1 MLKKILIAISY
12 VAMITYVHAQESVNI
27 GIYQNEPKIFMD
39 SKNKPSGFFIDILD
53 EIALRESWKLN
64 YIPCVWSEC
73 LNMLEDGKIDIMP
86 DVAYSV
92 EREQKFLFSKEAVI
106 SSWSVL
112 YGHKKAKIDSIF
124 SLQDKRIAVLKGSIQ
139 SSAIKKL
146 LNSFNIKPAAY
157 KEVSDFKEAFELL
170 AHHEV
175 DCVITN
181 RFYELNHNLG
191 TDTVRTNILI
201 EPSMLKYA
209 FAPFRSDLADAVD
222 YHLKEF
228 KKNQESVFYQAEE
241 KWITPK
247 VSTEVPIWL
256 VWASIGSIFVILI
269 LVLLVIIFR
278 KMVIK
283 KSEELLQ
290 KEEIMLMQSRQAS
303 MGEMINMIAHQW
315 RQPLSVISMDANN
328 IRASIE
334 LQEEI
339 RHQELKKSMQNI
351 SDQVQYLSNTIDD
364 FRNFFKPNKTKI
376 KTHISHVINNLEK
389 IISKSLQDNNIE
401 LIIKYKTDYSLNTY
415 PNELLQVLL
424 NIINNAKD
432 ILIDQ
437 KVANSKITVIT
448 LETEDS
454 YSIEICDNGGGIPK
468 DLMSKIGEQYFTTK
482 ADKGTGLGLYMSIT
496 IIKKH
501 LNGSLT
507 WNNRDDGACFTISLF
522 K

>member
-1 MLKKILIAISY
+1 
-12 VAMITYVHAQESVNI
+12 
-27 GIYQNEPKIFMD
+27 
-39 SKNKPSGFFIDILD
+39 
-53 EIALRESWKLN
+53 
-64 YIPCVWSEC
+64 
-73 LNMLEDGKIDIMP
+73 
-86 DVAYSV
+86 
-92 EREQKFLFSKEAVI
+92 
-106 SSWSVL
+106 
-112 YGHKKAKIDSIF
+112 
-124 SLQDKRIAVLKGSIQ
+124 
-139 SSAIKKL
+139 
-146 LNSFNIKPAAY
+146 
-157 KEVSDFKEAFELL
+157 
-170 AHHEV
+170 
-175 DCVITN
+175 
-181 RFYELNHNLG
+181 
-191 TDTVRTNILI
+191 
-201 EPSMLKYA
+201 
-209 FAPFRSDLADAVD
+209 
-222 YHLKEF
+222 
-228 KKNQESVFYQAEE
+228 
-241 KWITPK
+241 
-247 VSTEVPIWL
+247 
-256 VWASIGSIFVILI
+256 
-269 LVLLVIIFR
+269 
-278 KMVIK
+278 MVIK